1 MDEELAELRLQ
12 LAQKDELLAQK
23 DAQIAALNEAAAVPS
38 AARQQ
43 EEQATQKL
51 MALLMKSK
59 KLKTCT
65 VTEAQD
71 AIRAVGL
78 DKDAARDFILAARKQ
93 QGGGGA
99 GAVEAVADGDAG
111 DEARAA
117 AAEVKRADLAAAV
130 AARKA
135 AAPEEVRTVLDGGL
149 DDVYGTAEHKRVAR
163 VVAEWLV
170 GAHAA
175 AHGDPATKRLAR
187 LVLGVHA
194 FAANMGWAGVFNK
207 PYKSGLQ
214 QRLLALGAALAEAFE
229 RAGLRAMLGD
239 YTMAE
244 HKFVVAA
251 RALCA
256 KAGISFALRGDIQ
269 DVVKLP
275 KAIAQSVSGR
285 DEVARQRHERV
296 FIHMLKMIAMAL
308 NDQFHAM
315 MRETLA
321 AHTVAG
327 KGLMQQKDGVYYM
340 CPEKGVARMEW

>member
-1 MDEELAELRLQ
+1 M
-12 LAQKDELLAQK
+12 
-23 DAQIAALNEAAAVPS
+23 
-38 AARQQ
+38 
-43 EEQATQKL
+43 
-51 MALLMKSK
+51 
-59 KLKTCT
+59 
-65 VTEAQD
+65 
-71 AIRAVGL
+71 
-78 DKDAARDFILAARKQ
+78 
-93 QGGGGA
+93 
-99 GAVEAVADGDAG
+99 
-111 DEARAA
+111 
-117 AAEVKRADLAAAV
+117 
-130 AARKA
+130 
-135 AAPEEVRTVLDGGL
+135 
-149 DDVYGTAEHKRVAR
+149 KRVSR

-170 GAHAA
+170 EAHTA
-175 AHGDPATKRLAR
+175 AHDDSAKKRLAR
-187 LVLGVHA
+187 LVLGVYI
-194 FAANMGWAGVFNK
+194 FTANMQWAGVFDD

-214 QRLLALGAALAEAFE
+214 QHLLALGAALAEAFA
-229 RAGLRAMLGD
+229 RNGLRDQLGD

-269 DVVKLP
+269 DIVPLP
-275 KAIAQSVSGR
+275 KAIAQSVGGR